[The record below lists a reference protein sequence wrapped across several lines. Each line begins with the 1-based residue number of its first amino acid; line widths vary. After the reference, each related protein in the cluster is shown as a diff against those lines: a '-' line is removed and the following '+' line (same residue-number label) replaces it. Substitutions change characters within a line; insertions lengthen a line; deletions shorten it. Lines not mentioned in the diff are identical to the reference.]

1 MAPCDRRHTNK
12 TINVLLTFRSDG
24 FIDPVPQR
32 CSNPAAGAGNRPARG
47 LLCFVLGSQAC
58 GQLPGSERLWERGRI
73 SAPAHC
79 RPPAFHFKP
88 TFPMNL
94 TSSSRRR
101 RRTSLQT
108 PGSALFSLKVAGSES
123 PAERAATFAD
133 ARQLPGSEGGRV
145 RRMLSAS
152 LVALR
157 RKNRAG
163 VFVCDGAH
171 AGSGAANRR
180 RHSGS
185 GF

>member
-32 CSNPAAGAGNRPARG
+32 CSNPAAGAGNRRARG

-58 GQLPGSERLWERGRI
+58 GQLPGSERLWVCRRI

-88 TFPMNL
+88 TFPRNL

-101 RRTSLQT
+101 CTSFQT
-108 PGSALFSLKVAGSES
+108 PGSALFSLKVADNES

-152 LVALR
+152 LSLCGAKPSRRLR
-157 RKNRAG
+157 L
-163 VFVCDGAH
+163 
-171 AGSGAANRR
+171 
-180 RHSGS
+180 
-185 GF
+185 